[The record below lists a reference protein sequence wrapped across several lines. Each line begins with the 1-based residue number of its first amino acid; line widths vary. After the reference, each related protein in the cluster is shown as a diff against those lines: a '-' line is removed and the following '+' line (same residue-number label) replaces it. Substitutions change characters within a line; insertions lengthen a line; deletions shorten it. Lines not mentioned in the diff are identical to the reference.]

1 MANCVAWAC
10 GEDTTR
16 VKEVRRLGSV
26 GARTKAA
33 TWRTFVTVD
42 VRADGS
48 TSVLVVRDGMVVHT
62 YNLGP
67 EPRLSDILHLD
78 ES

>member
-1 MANCVAWAC
+1 MANCIAWAC

-16 VKEVRRLGSV
+16 VKEVHRPGSV

-42 VRADGS
+42 VRANGS
-48 TSVLVVRDGMVVHT
+48 TSVRVVRDSETVHT
-62 YNLGP
+62 YDL
-67 EPRLSDILHLD
+67 E
-78 ES
+78 EE

>member
-1 MANCVAWAC
+1 MANCIAWAC

-48 TSVLVVRDGMVVHT
+48 VDVRVIRDGATVHT
-62 YNLGP
+62 Y
-67 EPRLSDILHLD
+67 RL
-78 ES
+78 EEE